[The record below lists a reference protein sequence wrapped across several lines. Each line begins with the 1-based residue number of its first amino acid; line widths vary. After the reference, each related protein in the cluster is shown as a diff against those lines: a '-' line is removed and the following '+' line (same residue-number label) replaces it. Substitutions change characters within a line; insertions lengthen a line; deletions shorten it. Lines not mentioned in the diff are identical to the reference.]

1 MIKLRLLSAVSVVA
15 LGAAFAAPAQAFD
28 NVHWSWNHNTYTDLD
43 AFFDINV
50 DFINWG
56 LTQTERLQVMAGNM
70 NAFADGSYASYY
82 VPGGDGEAYLPPIII
97 YNTLNAD
104 QSNAQAAANT
114 AAGGGGGGGVLPGLI
129 SSNGAIHH
137 NFSEQGPGDNL
148 VNVLI
153 KDNTLDL
160 GSDIDQSNTQSAS
173 NIAKQINN
181 IYIDLGDLSYYPP
194 ALDALYDLAKVEIS
208 ATAISNIATIDG
220 EHAALVHDGQVA
232 FGSFNPVQGG
242 IYDPSQDQAAMASNA
257 LVNWVGMDLGYS
269 WGSEDDMYGSSGNR
283 NYDVEMLA
291 WTAAQYGL
299 ISKGYNTAVAL
310 GDYVNNAQLSV
321 DATAA
326 ANIHTVSV
334 TPTLAAGHSSYFRNY
349 HTPTIESDNI
359 AIVDLNQFGYQDTY
373 AVASATHHTVSGF
386 KNLGL
391 LEAPVLKVSAS
402 ALGNV
407 STVTNKFAAPAN

>member
-15 LGAAFAAPAQAFD
+15 LGVAFAAPAQAFD

-70 NAFADGSYASYY
+70 NAFADGSYASYS
-82 VPGGDGEAYLPPIII
+82 VPGENGSPAAPPVYI
-97 YNTLNAD
+97 YNTLAP
-104 QSNAQAAANT
+104 AQ
-114 AAGGGGGGGVLPGLI
+114 
-129 SSNGAIHH
+129 
-137 NFSEQGPGDNL
+137 
-148 VNVLI
+148 
-153 KDNTLDL
+153 
-160 GSDIDQSNTQSAS
+160 DIDQYAS
-173 NIAKQINN
+173 NYGQSQGGYPYYYYYNAGNGGDIDQEIKQYAANYASQYNTVN
-181 IYIDLGDLSYYPP
+181 IYLDDSYGRVPV
-194 ALDALYDLAKVEIS
+194 LDALYDLAKVEIS
-208 ATAISNIATIDG
+208 ASAISNIATIDG

-242 IYDPSQDQAAMASNA
+242 IYDSTQDQAAMASNA

-299 ISKGYNTAVAL
+299 IGKGYNTAIAL

-407 STVTNKFAAPAN
+407 STVTNKFSAP